1 MTWIVQQATPV
12 CGASPQSA
20 SLTGVSSA
28 HELAVIIVGWQ
39 TSTGQSVT
47 SVVETTTSTNL
58 TQVVPFATAEAVQ
71 SGHYQGFAI
80 YKLDSPPA
88 SPSITV
94 TMSGGNVAVFVIESS
109 IVGLALDVSSGIE
122 GTQTGTTIT
131 TNSVQSSF
139 TNELWLAIAAAANG
153 GGYTWGSWTNGFV
166 SGGYYKGANAPNCNW
181 AWLQEP
187 SAANLDVSATISSAT
202 AANIVLYALKTSTST
217 QPPILNQIN
226 GGLFAPTLG
235 TVTTSTTGGTLND
248 GGEYTYWVTAY
259 NASGESNASNSQT
272 VKIGSGSTNSNSMS
286 WSAVPGA
293 AGYKVY
299 LQDLAPGSLFVSY
312 DVGNVTSFT
321 NTAQNETANG
331 IPTAVATIP
340 AVNTAASTL
349 AEGAT
354 AVPVAGAAFDST
366 LTIALQQ
373 NGITVEQPVT
383 YGSATTATL
392 DVATANAAGQHLAY
406 STGVD
411 DPVYPTTAVATTVS
425 GSTGLALPVVL
436 TPPAGLIFQ
445 TLGTLHPNPAMR
457 ISALPDLV
465 AGDQLEFAGDAAGT
479 TPPPAGTVPHADG
492 SFEASADFWVRAY
505 IQADAAWTPWTL
517 ITVSPAQPGQG
528 FFSEGGV

>member
-12 CGASPQSA
+12 AGASPQSA

-28 HELAVIIVGWQ
+28 HELVVIIVGFQ
-39 TSTGQSVT
+39 ASAGQSVT

-58 TQVVPFATAEAVQ
+58 TQVVPFATAEAEQ
-71 SGHYQGFAI
+71 SGPYQGFAI

-139 TNELWLAIAAAANG
+139 TNELWLAIAAAAYG

-235 TVTTSTTGGTLND
+235 TVTTSTTGGTLSS
-248 GGEYTYWVTAY
+248 GPYTYWVTAY
-259 NASGESNASNSQT
+259 DANGETEARNSET
-272 VKIGSGSTNSNSMS
+272 VSVASGSTNANSMS
-286 WSAVPGA
+286 WNAVPGA

-299 LQDLAPGSLFVSY
+299 LQYIAPESYFLSY

-321 NTAQNETANG
+321 HTAIDETANS
-331 IPTAVATIP
+331 IPTAVDTIP
-340 AVNTAASTL
+340 AYNTEAPVLTD
-349 AEGAT
+349 GAT
-354 AVPVAGAAFDST
+354 AVPVVGSAFDST

-373 NGITVEQPVT
+373 NGITVEQAVT

-392 DVATANAAGQHLAY
+392 NVATSNAAGQHLAY

-425 GSTGLALPVVL
+425 VSTGLALPVVL
-436 TPPAGLIFQ
+436 TPAAGLIFK
-445 TLGTLHPNPAMR
+445 TLGTPHPDQAVR
-457 ISALPDLV
+457 ISAIPDFV
-465 AGDQLEFAGDAAGT
+465 SGDQLEASGDAAGT
-479 TPPPAGTVPHADG
+479 TAPPAGTVLHSDG
-492 SFEASADFWVRAY
+492 SFEATADFYVRAY
-505 IQADAAWTPWTL
+505 IAADRAWTPWTL

-528 FFSEGGV
+528 FFGEGGV